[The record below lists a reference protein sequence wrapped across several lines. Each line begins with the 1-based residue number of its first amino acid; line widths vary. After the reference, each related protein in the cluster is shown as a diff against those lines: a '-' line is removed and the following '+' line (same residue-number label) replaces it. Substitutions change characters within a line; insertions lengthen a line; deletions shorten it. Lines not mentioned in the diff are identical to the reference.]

1 MARRGTAGQGEWQT
15 EEQEKQ
21 EKKKAALI
29 FTHYRR
35 EVAVAVGVGVGVEV
49 GVAGGVWRRSW
60 MTIRGNKKCKWQLQ
74 ILVNA

>member
-1 MARRGTAGQGEWQT
+1 MASSGTAGLGEWQT
-15 EEQEKQ
+15 EEQEEQ
-21 EKKKAALI
+21 EKMALI

-60 MTIRGNKKCKWQLQ
+60 MTIHGNKKCKWQLQ

>member
-1 MARRGTAGQGEWQT
+1 M
-15 EEQEKQ
+15 
-21 EKKKAALI
+21 KAALI

-35 EVAVAVGVGVGVEV
+35 EVAVAVAVGVGVEV

>member
-1 MARRGTAGQGEWQT
+1 MYASKVARSGAGGQGEWQT

-35 EVAVAVGVGVGVEV
+35 EVAVGVGVEV

-60 MTIRGNKKCKWQLQ
+60 MTILAVIRNANGSCKYS
-74 ILVNA
+74 